1 MYLKKMFNLRHSL
14 AFRLTLWYAT
24 IFAVSSFCAFLAFY
38 LIISSVIQGR
48 TDQEIL
54 NEISEYSSLLSLKGI
69 ETLKTSLSLEAESEG
84 VNKIFFRIATLK
96 GEELFSSKM
105 SSWGDLG
112 IGRTA
117 LESLRNGA
125 DHVFETLTI
134 PECQYKVRILYGII
148 GPAKILQIG
157 HSLEDNQ
164 RLLDV
169 FRRIFGGTMT
179 VLIILGA
186 IVGWFMAKRALV
198 GVEEVTRTATDI
210 SKGAFEERVSIKDRG
225 DEINRLATA
234 FNVMLDRINELVAG
248 IREMSD
254 NIAHDL
260 RSPIT
265 RIRGIAEMTLITSKS
280 MDEYKA
286 MATDTI
292 EECNRLLE
300 MVNTMLEI
308 SEAEA
313 GAIKLTMEKIDMAG
327 IVLDACELFQP
338 AATEKGLMLTSG
350 ISNTDNYF
358 IYGDIQRLQ
367 RMVANLLD
375 NALKY
380 TPSGGTVTASVTLN
394 EGQVVMSVSDTGIG
408 ISKDDL
414 PHIFTRFYRCD
425 QSRSQAGIGLGLSL
439 AQAIA
444 RAHSGNISATSNPG
458 QGTKFT
464 VTLPQSSPSK

>member
-1 MYLKKMFNLRHSL
+1 MCLKKILNQRHTL
-14 AFRLTLWYAT
+14 AFRLTLWYAA
-24 IFAVSSFCAFLAFY
+24 IFAISSFGAFLAFY
-38 LIISSVIQGR
+38 SIATSVIQGR
-48 TDQEIL
+48 MDQALL

-69 ETLKTSLSLEAESEG
+69 EILKTSLDLEAYSEG
-84 VNKIFFRIATLK
+84 VEKIFFRTATLK
-96 GEELFSSKM
+96 GEELFSSNM
-105 SSWGDLG
+105 SSWGNLG
-112 IGRTA
+112 IDRTA
-117 LESLRNGA
+117 LERLRNGA

-134 PECQYKVRILYGII
+134 PEHRYKVRILYGII
-148 GPAKILQIG
+148 GAENILQIG
-157 HSLEDNQ
+157 ESLEDNQ
-164 RLLDV
+164 RLLEV
-169 FRRIFGGTMT
+169 FRGIFSKIMA
-179 VLIILGA
+179 VLIVLGA
-186 IVGWFMAKRALV
+186 IVGWFMARRALV
-198 GVEEVTRTATDI
+198 GIEEVTRTAMDI
-210 SKGAFEERVSIKDRG
+210 SGDFKQRVSTKDRG

-234 FNVMLDRINELVAG
+234 FNVMLDRIGELVAG

-265 RIRGIAEMTLITSKS
+265 RIRGISEMTLITSKS

-313 GAIKLTMEKIDMAG
+313 GAIKLIIEKTDMAR
-327 IVLDACELFQP
+327 IVQDAYELFQP
-338 AATEKGLMLTSG
+338 AAAEKGLTLTSR
-350 ISNTDNYF
+350 ISDTDNSF
-358 IYGDIQRLQ
+358 VYGDIQRLQ

-380 TPSGGTVTASVTLN
+380 TPSSGTVTVSVHAN
-394 EGQVVMSVSDTGIG
+394 EGQVVISVSDTGIG

-439 AQAIA
+439 AMAITK
-444 RAHSGNISATSNPG
+444 AHGGNIAATSNPG
-458 QGTKFT
+458 KGMKFT
-464 VTLPQSSPSK
+464 VALPQSSPSK

>member
-1 MYLKKMFNLRHSL
+1 
-14 AFRLTLWYAT
+14 
-24 IFAVSSFCAFLAFY
+24 
-38 LIISSVIQGR
+38 
-48 TDQEIL
+48 
-54 NEISEYSSLLSLKGI
+54 
-69 ETLKTSLSLEAESEG
+69 
-84 VNKIFFRIATLK
+84 
-96 GEELFSSKM
+96 
-105 SSWGDLG
+105 
-112 IGRTA
+112 
-117 LESLRNGA
+117 
-125 DHVFETLTI
+125 
-134 PECQYKVRILYGII
+134 
-148 GPAKILQIG
+148 
-157 HSLEDNQ
+157 
-164 RLLDV
+164 
-169 FRRIFGGTMT
+169 
-179 VLIILGA
+179 
-186 IVGWFMAKRALV
+186 
-198 GVEEVTRTATDI
+198 
-210 SKGAFEERVSIKDRG
+210 
-225 DEINRLATA
+225 
-234 FNVMLDRINELVAG
+234 
-248 IREMSD
+248 
-254 NIAHDL
+254 
-260 RSPIT
+260 
-265 RIRGIAEMTLITSKS
+265 MTLITSKS